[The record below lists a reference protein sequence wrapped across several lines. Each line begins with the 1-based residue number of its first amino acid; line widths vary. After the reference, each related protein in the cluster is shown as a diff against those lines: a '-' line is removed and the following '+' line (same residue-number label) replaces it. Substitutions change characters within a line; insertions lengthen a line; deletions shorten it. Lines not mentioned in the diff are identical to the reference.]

1 MDGDRAPLRE
11 IVGLKEK
18 YGAWLMVDEAH
29 ATGVV
34 GKDGCGLADE
44 LGVSEQIEIQMG
56 TMGKAL
62 GSGGGFICGSHT
74 LINYLIN
81 SARSFVFSTAPVP
94 AAAAAASKALE
105 IIRSP
110 EGRRRRATLMAN
122 VALLQRLRG
131 KNEPQSAS
139 AIIPVIVGAE
149 AAAVALAEEL
159 YRKKLLAP
167 AIRFPTVPRGMARL
181 RVTLTALHSQA
192 DVQLLA
198 ENLKV

>member
-1 MDGDRAPLRE
+1 
-11 IVGLKEK
+11 
-18 YGAWLMVDEAH
+18 
-29 ATGVV
+29 
-34 GKDGCGLADE
+34 
-44 LGVSEQIEIQMG
+44 
-56 TMGKAL
+56 MGKAL